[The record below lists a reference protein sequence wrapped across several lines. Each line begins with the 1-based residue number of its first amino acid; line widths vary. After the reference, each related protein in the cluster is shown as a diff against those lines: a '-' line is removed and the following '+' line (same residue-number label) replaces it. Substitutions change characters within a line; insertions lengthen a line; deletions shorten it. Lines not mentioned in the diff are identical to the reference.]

1 MSFEAGYALGAAL
14 LWAVSSLVIN
24 TGLKGLRGGN
34 QAAGPAVVTGVLAS
48 LAVGSLALG
57 IAAGGHLPAATL
69 DPNVILGG
77 LLTFPI
83 GTGLYY
89 FAAVAYQGR
98 AEVSSQYANVKPAL
112 SIAFGALL
120 FGEAFGRVELLAC
133 LVIGAGI
140 VVIVGDALRRRG
152 GLVPAALG
160 LMLAAS
166 WAGGEAFIRAATDT
180 HSTLEISFGALVS
193 SLALTGA
200 AVGCYLL
207 TGVVAPDQIR
217 YALADF
223 APRRAHGAFCL
234 HGLLSFGAAYSLLF
248 HSIGLVGLSHTIM
261 ITVFWP
267 TLALGLGAGLAKHR
281 GATYHL
287 PGALVGALALFT
299 SASVVY
305 VASQVLG

>member
-1 MSFEAGYALGAAL
+1 
-14 LWAVSSLVIN
+14 
-24 TGLKGLRGGN
+24 
-34 QAAGPAVVTGVLAS
+34 
-48 LAVGSLALG
+48 
-57 IAAGGHLPAATL
+57 
-69 DPNVILGG
+69 
-77 LLTFPI
+77 
-83 GTGLYY
+83 
-89 FAAVAYQGR
+89 
-98 AEVSSQYANVKPAL
+98 
-112 SIAFGALL
+112 
-120 FGEAFGRVELLAC
+120 
-133 LVIGAGI
+133 
-140 VVIVGDALRRRG
+140 
-152 GLVPAALG
+152 
-160 LMLAAS
+160 
-166 WAGGEAFIRAATDT
+166 
-180 HSTLEISFGALVS
+180 
-193 SLALTGA
+193 
-200 AVGCYLL
+200 VGCYLL

-287 PGALVGALALFT
+287 PWALVGALALFT

>member
-1 MSFEAGYALGAAL
+1 VNGVAVAQLTASEQMAGSGGVGTVGAMSFEAGYALGAAL

-24 TGLKGLRGGN
+24 AGLKAC
-34 QAAGPAVVTGVLAS
+34 AAGTSPPGLPSSPACS
-48 LAVGSLALG
+48 
-57 IAAGGHLPAATL
+57 PAWPSA
-69 DPNVILGG
+69 
-77 LLTFPI
+77 
-83 GTGLYY
+83 
-89 FAAVAYQGR
+89 
-98 AEVSSQYANVKPAL
+98 
-112 SIAFGALL
+112 
-120 FGEAFGRVELLAC
+120 
-133 LVIGAGI
+133 VIGAGI

-200 AVGCYLL
+200 AVCCYVL
-207 TGVVAPDQIR
+207 TGVVAPGRIR
-217 YALADF
+217 HTLADF

-248 HSIGLVGLSHTIM
+248 HSIGLIGLSHTIM

-267 TLALGLGAGLAKHR
+267 TLALGLGMGLAKHK

-287 PGALVGALALFT
+287 MGVTRPR
-299 SASVVY
+299 S
-305 VASQVLG
+305 